1 MKDHDNKRH
10 PGISMHKL
18 PIGGGIAGLVFA
30 VGSMGIFLIGIPALW
45 YFLGLALVL
54 GIGIAVV
61 LHFTDRAR

>member
-10 PGISMHKL
+10 LGITMHKM
-18 PIGGGIAGLVFA
+18 PVGAGFAGVVFT
-30 VGSMGIFLIGIPALW
+30 VGSMAVFLIGIPALR
-45 YFLGLALVL
+45 YFLLAALAL